1 MTKLE
6 KAAQAVI
13 QKSLDVR
20 RDEVLLILADEPY
33 LDLAHLLFAAAEKR
47 TRYVHLLQ
55 ITPEQL
61 QKDPLCPPVA
71 GLMQEMNAVVALTS
85 VSISHTA
92 ARRQACQRGARVI
105 TLPAV
110 TNDTFARI
118 ADMDFTRI
126 GRLSRK
132 LADILTIAKD
142 IQVTAPNGTH
152 LHINGTHRKGYADT
166 GLVNTPGAFSNLPAG
181 EACLAPV
188 ESATEGELVVDSGMG
203 VQPGDAERITLSIKN
218 GRAERILGGD
228 PAQRL
233 KRRLSVH
240 GPEARLVA
248 EFGIGSNDAARI
260 SGYALEDEKVVGT
273 IHVALGNNV
282 SFGGT
287 NDVPIHLDAV
297 VYKAT
302 VVVDGRSIMQN
313 GKMVFE

>member
-6 KAAQAVI
+6 KAAQTVI
-13 QKSLDVR
+13 QKSLDVHK
-20 RDEVLLILADEPY
+20 DEALLIIADEPY
-33 LDLAHLLFAAAEKR
+33 LDLARLLFAAAEKR

-55 ITPEQL
+55 ITTGQL
-61 QKDPLCPPVA
+61 HKDPLCPPVA
-71 GLMQEMNAVVALTS
+71 GLMQEMNAVIALTS

-92 ARRQACQRGARVI
+92 ARRAACQKGARVI

-126 GRLSRK
+126 GRLSHK
-132 LADILTIAKD
+132 LADILTIAKE
-142 IQVTAPNGTH
+142 IQITAPNGTR
-152 LHINGTHRKGYADT
+152 LRVNAANRKGYADT
-166 GLVNTPGAFSNLPAG
+166 GMVNTPGAFSNLPAG

-188 ESATEGELVVDSGMG
+188 EVLTEGELVVDAGMG
-203 VQPGDAERITLSIKN
+203 VQPGDAERINLSIKE
-218 GRAERILGGD
+218 GRAVRILGGD

-233 KRRLSVH
+233 KRRLALH

-248 EFGIGSNDAARI
+248 EFGIGTNDAARI

-297 VYKAT
+297 VYKAS
-302 VVVDGRSIMQN
+302 VVIDGRRIMGN
-313 GKMVFE
+313 GKLVFE